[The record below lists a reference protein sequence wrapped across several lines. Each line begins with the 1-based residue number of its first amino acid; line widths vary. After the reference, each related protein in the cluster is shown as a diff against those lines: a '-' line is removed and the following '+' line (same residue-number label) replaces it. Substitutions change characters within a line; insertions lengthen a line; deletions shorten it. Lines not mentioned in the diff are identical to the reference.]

1 MTNSVNKSVNK
12 LQKNIQIKCKM
23 NIDKIRQEIRGL
35 SDGKLFFNNAGSSLM
50 PNIVVD
56 SMIDYLHQEEQF
68 GGYEVANRNAELLEN
83 FYVETAKLI
92 HCKPSN
98 IAFMTSATEA
108 FAKALSS
115 IIFKEDD
122 VIITTVDDYISNQIT
137 FISLQKRLNVKIIRI
152 KKLDNNELDFE
163 ELENLIKQHQPKLVA
178 VTHIPTNSGLIQDVE
193 SVGKICRQYNVLYLA
208 DCCQSVGQMVVDV
221 EKIGCDFLT
230 ATGRKFMRGPR
241 GSGFLYVS
249 DRVLEQDYAPVLLD
263 MRGAH
268 WSEFDSYELFKT
280 AKRFEH
286 WEVSYAAVLG
296 MMEAVKYANNIG
308 LEQIENYNKNL
319 AETLRTN
326 LAESGFKVLDI
337 GKNLSSIVT
346 FCGPD
351 NDLENIQNVLR
362 GNNVFF
368 SASYKHSALID
379 FTDKKV
385 DGAVRLSPHYFNTL
399 EEIDKVSEILS
410 KS

>member
-1 MTNSVNKSVNK
+1 
-12 LQKNIQIKCKM
+12 M
-23 NIDKIRQEIRGL
+23 NTDKIRQEIRGL

-56 SMIDYLHQEEQF
+56 SMLDYLKQEEQF
-68 GGYEVANRNAELLEN
+68 GGYEVANKNAELLEN
-83 FYVETAKLI
+83 FYTETAKLI
-92 HCKPSN
+92 NCKPSN

-115 IIFKEDD
+115 IIFKEGDT
-122 VIITTVDDYISNQIT
+122 IITTVDDYISNQIT

-152 KKLDNNELDFE
+152 KKLEDNELDLE
-163 ELENLIKQHQPKLVA
+163 NLENLIKEHHPKLVA
-178 VTHIPTNSGLIQDVE
+178 VTHIPTNSGLIQNIE
-193 SVGKICRQYNVLYLA
+193 AIGKICRQYDILYLA

-249 DRVLEQDYAPVLLD
+249 DRVLEQDYAPILLD

-268 WSEFDSYELFKT
+268 WSEYDNYELFKT

-286 WEVSYAAVLG
+286 WEASYAAVLG
-296 MMEAVKYANNIG
+296 MMEAVKYANNMG
-308 LEQIENYNKNL
+308 LNNIENYNRKLTETFRINLKN
-319 AETLRTN
+319 
-326 LAESGFKVLDI
+326 SGFKVLDI
-337 GKNLSSIVT
+337 GINLSSIVT

-351 NDLENIQNVLR
+351 NDLENIQKVLR
-362 GNNVFF
+362 ENNVFF

-399 EEIDKVSEILS
+399 EEVEKVSDILH
-410 KS
+410 KSLK

>member
-1 MTNSVNKSVNK
+1 
-12 LQKNIQIKCKM
+12 M
-23 NIDKIRQEIRGL
+23 NTDKIRQEIRGL

-50 PNIVVD
+50 PNVVVD
-56 SMIDYLHQEEQF
+56 SMIDYLQQEEQF
-68 GGYEVANRNAELLEN
+68 GGYEIANRNAELLEN
-83 FYVETAKLI
+83 FYVETAELI
-92 HCKPSN
+92 NCKPFN

-115 IIFKEDD
+115 IIFKEGD

-152 KKLDNNELDFE
+152 KKLEDNELDLE
-163 ELENLIKQHQPKLVA
+163 DLENSIKQHQPKLVA
-178 VTHIPTNSGLIQDVE
+178 VTHIPTNSGLIQDVG
-193 SVGKICRQYNVLYLA
+193 SVGKICRQYDVLYLA

-241 GSGFLYVS
+241 GSGFLFVS
-249 DRVLEQDYAPVLLD
+249 DRVLEQGYAPVLLD

-268 WSEFDSYELFKT
+268 WSEYDNYELFKT

-296 MMEAVKYANNIG
+296 MMKAVKYANAIG
-308 LEQIENYNKNL
+308 LDQIEDYNKKL
-319 AETLRTN
+319 AETLRAN

-337 GKNLSSIVT
+337 GKNLSAIVT

-351 NDLENIQNVLR
+351 NDLENIQTVLKE
-362 GNNVFF
+362 NNVFF

-399 EEIDKVSEILS
+399 EEIEKVSEILK
-410 KS
+410 KSLK

>member
-1 MTNSVNKSVNK
+1 
-12 LQKNIQIKCKM
+12 M
-23 NIDKIRQEIRGL
+23 NTDKIRQEIRGL

-56 SMIDYLHQEEQF
+56 SMLDYLKQEEQF
-68 GGYEVANRNAELLEN
+68 GGYEVANRNTELLEN
-83 FYVETAKLI
+83 FYTETAKLI
-92 HCKPSN
+92 NCKPSN

-108 FAKALSS
+108 FSKALSS
-115 IIFKEDD
+115 IIFKEGDT
-122 VIITTVDDYISNQIT
+122 VITTVDDYISNQIT

-152 KKLDNNELDFE
+152 KKLENNELDLE
-163 ELENLIKQHQPKLVA
+163 DLENLIKQNHPKLVA
-178 VTHIPTNSGLIQDVE
+178 VTHIPTNSGLIQDIE
-193 SVGKICRQYNVLYLA
+193 AVGEICRQYDILYLA

-249 DRVLEQDYAPVLLD
+249 DRVLEQDYAPILLD

-268 WSEFDSYELFKT
+268 WSEYNNYELFKT

-296 MMEAVKYANNIG
+296 MMEAVKYANIIG
-308 LEQIENYNKNL
+308 LNNIENYNKKL
-319 AETLRTN
+319 AETLRKN
-326 LAESGFKVLDI
+326 LENGGFKDLDI

-351 NDLENIQNVLR
+351 NDLDNIQKVLKE
-362 GNNVFF
+362 NNVFF
-368 SASYKHSALID
+368 SVSYKNSALID

-399 EEIDKVSEILS
+399 EEIEKVSDILH
-410 KS
+410 KSLK

>member
-1 MTNSVNKSVNK
+1 
-12 LQKNIQIKCKM
+12 M
-23 NIDKIRQEIRGL
+23 NTDKIRQEIRGL

-56 SMIDYLHQEEQF
+56 SMIDYLRQEEQL
-68 GGYEVANRNAELLEN
+68 GGYEVANKNAELLEN
-83 FYVETAKLI
+83 FYTETAKLI
-92 HCKPSN
+92 NCKPSN

-108 FAKALSS
+108 FSKALSS
-115 IIFKEDD
+115 IIFKEGDT
-122 VIITTVDDYISNQIT
+122 VITTDDDYISNQIT

-152 KKLDNNELDFE
+152 KKLENNELDLEDF
-163 ELENLIKQHQPKLVA
+163 ENLIKQNHPKLVA
-178 VTHIPTNSGLIQDVE
+178 VTHIPTNSGLVQDIE
-193 SVGKICRQYNVLYLA
+193 AVGKICRQYDILYLA
-208 DCCQSVGQMVVDV
+208 DCCQSVGQMDVDV

-249 DRVLEQDYAPVLLD
+249 DRILEQDYAPILLD

-268 WSEFDSYELFKT
+268 WSEYNNYELFKT

-296 MMEAVKYANNIG
+296 IMEAVKYANNVG
-308 LEQIENYNKNL
+308 LNNIENYNRKL
-319 AETLRTN
+319 AETFRIN
-326 LAESGFKVLDI
+326 LKNNGFKVLDI
-337 GKNLSSIVT
+337 GNNLSSIVT

-351 NDLENIQNVLR
+351 NDLENIQKILR
-362 GNNVFF
+362 ENNVFF

-399 EEIDKVSEILS
+399 EEIEKVSDILH
-410 KS
+410 KSLK

>member
-1 MTNSVNKSVNK
+1 
-12 LQKNIQIKCKM
+12 M
-23 NIDKIRQEIRGL
+23 NTDKIRQEIRGL

-50 PNIVVD
+50 PNVVVD
-56 SMIDYLHQEEQF
+56 SMIDYLQQEEQF
-68 GGYEVANRNAELLEN
+68 GGYEIANRNAELLEN
-83 FYVETAKLI
+83 FYLETAELI
-92 HCKPSN
+92 NCKPFN

-115 IIFKEDD
+115 IIFKEGD

-152 KKLDNNELDFE
+152 KKLEDNELDLE
-163 ELENLIKQHQPKLVA
+163 DLENSIKQHQPKLVA
-178 VTHIPTNSGLIQDVE
+178 VTHIPTNSGLIQDVG
-193 SVGKICRQYNVLYLA
+193 SVGKICRQYDVLYLA

-268 WSEFDSYELFKT
+268 WSEYDNYELFKT

-296 MMEAVKYANNIG
+296 MMEAVKYANAIG
-308 LEQIENYNKNL
+308 LDQIEDYNKKL
-319 AETLRTN
+319 AETLRIN

-337 GKNLSSIVT
+337 GKNLSAIVT
-346 FCGPD
+346 FCGQD
-351 NDLENIQNVLR
+351 NDLENIQTVLKE
-362 GNNVFF
+362 NNVFF

-399 EEIDKVSEILS
+399 EEIEKVSEILRRS
-410 KS
+410 LK

>member
-1 MTNSVNKSVNK
+1 
-12 LQKNIQIKCKM
+12 M
-23 NIDKIRQEIRGL
+23 NTDKIRQEIRGL

-56 SMIDYLHQEEQF
+56 SMLDYLKQEEQS

-83 FYVETAKLI
+83 FYTETAKLI
-92 HCKPSN
+92 NCRPSN

-108 FAKALSS
+108 FSKALSS
-115 IIFKEDD
+115 IIFKEGD

-137 FISLQKRLNVKIIRI
+137 FISLHKRLNVKIIRI
-152 KKLDNNELDFE
+152 KKREDNELDLE
-163 ELENLIKQHQPKLVA
+163 DLENLIKEHHPKLVA
-178 VTHIPTNSGLIQDVE
+178 VTHIPTNSGLIQDIE
-193 SVGKICRQYNVLYLA
+193 AVGKICRHYDILYLA

-249 DRVLEQDYAPVLLD
+249 DRVLEQDYAPILLD

-268 WSEFDSYELFKT
+268 WSEYDNYELFKT

-296 MMEAVKYANNIG
+296 MMEAVKYANTIG
-308 LEQIENYNKNL
+308 LDKIEYYNRKL
-319 AETLRTN
+319 AERLRTN

-351 NDLENIQNVLR
+351 NDLENIQKVLR
-362 GNNVFF
+362 ENNVFF

-385 DGAVRLSPHYFNTL
+385 DGAVRLSPHYFNNL
-399 EEIDKVSEILS
+399 EEIEKVSDILH
-410 KS
+410 KSLK

>member
-1 MTNSVNKSVNK
+1 
-12 LQKNIQIKCKM
+12 M
-23 NIDKIRQEIRGL
+23 NTDKIRQEIRGL

-56 SMIDYLHQEEQF
+56 SMIDYLQQEEQF
-68 GGYEVANRNAELLEN
+68 GGYEVANRNTELLEN
-83 FYVETAKLI
+83 FYTETAKLI
-92 HCKPSN
+92 NCKPSN

-108 FAKALSS
+108 FSKALSS
-115 IIFKEDD
+115 IIFKEGDT
-122 VIITTVDDYISNQIT
+122 VITTVDDYISNQIT

-152 KKLDNNELDFE
+152 KKLENNELDLKD
-163 ELENLIKQHQPKLVA
+163 LENLIKQNHPKLVA
-178 VTHIPTNSGLIQDVE
+178 VTHIPTNSGLIQDIE
-193 SVGKICRQYNVLYLA
+193 AVGKICRQYDILYLA

-249 DRVLEQDYAPVLLD
+249 DRVLEQDYAPILLD

-268 WSEFDSYELFKT
+268 WSEYNNYELFKT

-296 MMEAVKYANNIG
+296 MMEAVKYANIIG
-308 LEQIENYNKNL
+308 LNNIENYNKKL
-319 AETLRTN
+319 AETLRKN
-326 LAESGFKVLDI
+326 LENGGFKVLDI
-337 GKNLSSIVT
+337 GKNLSGIVT
-346 FCGPD
+346 FCGPY
-351 NDLENIQNVLR
+351 NDLDNIQKVLKE
-362 GNNVFF
+362 NNVFF
-368 SASYKHSALID
+368 SVSYKNSALID

-399 EEIDKVSEILS
+399 EEIERVSDILH
-410 KS
+410 KSLK

>member
-1 MTNSVNKSVNK
+1 MDTG
-12 LQKNIQIKCKM
+12 
-23 NIDKIRQEIRGL
+23 KIRQETRGL
-35 SDGKLFFNNAGSSLM
+35 SDGKLFLNNAGSSLM

-56 SMIDYLHQEEQF
+56 SMLDYLKQEEQL

-83 FYVETAKLI
+83 FYIETSKLI
-92 HCKPSN
+92 NCKSSN

-108 FAKALSS
+108 FSKALSS
-115 IIFKEDD
+115 IIFKEGD

-137 FISLQKRLNVKIIRI
+137 FISLHKRSNVKIIRI
-152 KKLDNNELDFE
+152 KKREDNELDLE
-163 ELENLIKQHQPKLVA
+163 DLENLIKEHRPKLVA
-178 VTHIPTNSGLIQDVE
+178 VTHIPTNSGLIQDIE
-193 SVGKICRQYNVLYLA
+193 AVGKICRQYDILYLA

-249 DRVLEQDYAPVLLD
+249 DRVLEQDHAPILLD

-268 WSEFDSYELFKT
+268 WSEYDNYELFKT

-296 MMEAVKYANNIG
+296 MMEAAKYANNVG
-308 LEQIENYNKNL
+308 LNNIENYNRKL
-319 AETLRTN
+319 AETLRVHLKN
-326 LAESGFKVLDI
+326 NGFKVLDI

-351 NDLENIQNVLR
+351 NDLENIQKILR
-362 GNNVFF
+362 ENNVFF

-399 EEIDKVSEILS
+399 EEVEKVSEVLR
-410 KS
+410 KSLL